1 MNIRTNEPVKEPFIL
16 NKKRSYRNIV
26 SDTYSL
32 MISKTRT
39 LFLSVYPLCLIVGI
53 MSAVMLYA
61 MRTTSFLQYVY
72 SAVYTLLF
80 VFITSLLIHI
90 ARKVLSDYG
99 SQDTMV
105 RFNYKKDFK
114 GIIQPA
120 SATSLVILLNVLV
133 SFTLLLSAN
142 FTNIPMVM
150 AVSLL
155 LITFLQVPFT
165 LATYHQAL
173 NATSGAI
180 SLKYGFRNT
189 FRHFGATFFL
199 LFISTIIICALSF
212 IFCLPLEILS
222 LSISLSDLATIQGD
236 PTDIPSYMFTVY
248 YFLAVVLLTMST
260 YFMLIYIIPQIL
272 HISSLLALEEK

>member
-16 NKKRSYRNIV
+16 NKKRNYRNIV

-39 LFLSVYPLCLIVGI
+39 LFLSVYPLCLLVGI

-61 MRTTSFLQYVY
+61 MRTASFLQYVY
-72 SAVYTLLF
+72 SAVYILLF

-142 FTNIPMVM
+142 FINIPMVM

-173 NATSGAI
+173 NTTSVAI

-260 YFMLIYIIPQIL
+260 YFLLIYIIPQIL
-272 HISSLLALEEK
+272 HISSLLVPEEK

>member
-32 MISKTRT
+32 VISKTRT
-39 LFLSVYPLCLIVGI
+39 LFLSVYPLCLLVGI

-61 MRTTSFLQYVY
+61 MRTASFLQYVY
-72 SAVYTLLF
+72 SAVYILLF

-173 NATSGAI
+173 NAISVAI

-260 YFMLIYIIPQIL
+260 YFLLIYIIPQIL
-272 HISSLLALEEK
+272 HISSLLVPEEK

>member
-16 NKKRSYRNIV
+16 NKKRNYRNIV

-39 LFLSVYPLCLIVGI
+39 LFLSVYPLCLLVGI

-61 MRTTSFLQYVY
+61 MRTASFLQYVY
-72 SAVYTLLF
+72 SAVYILLF

-142 FTNIPMVM
+142 FINIPMVM

-173 NATSGAI
+173 NTTSVAI

-199 LFISTIIICALSF
+199 LFIYTIIICALSF

-260 YFMLIYIIPQIL
+260 YFLLIYIIPQIL
-272 HISSLLALEEK
+272 HISSLLVPEEK